1 MKKGMSN
8 KDIAD
13 KYGVPKNTL
22 STLVK
27 NKEKLLNSLEK
38 RSNIKRQKLWVGNFE
53 MVDEMW
59 SQNVPSST
67 AMIQEKALTTA
78 KELHVKKFQA
88 SNGWLQ
94 RWKWTT

>member
-1 MKKGMSN
+1 MSN

-67 AMIQEKALTTA
+67 AMIQGTC
-78 KELHVKKFQA
+78 
-88 SNGWLQ
+88 NCQ
-94 RWKWTT
+94 RITC

>member
-1 MKKGMSN
+1 MLVAGKWKCNQKPCEKFQTLKDLKKGMSN

-38 RSNIKRQKLWVGNFE
+38 RSNIKR
-53 MVDEMW
+53 
-59 SQNVPSST
+59 
-67 AMIQEKALTTA
+67 
-78 KELHVKKFQA
+78 
-88 SNGWLQ
+88 
-94 RWKWTT
+94 